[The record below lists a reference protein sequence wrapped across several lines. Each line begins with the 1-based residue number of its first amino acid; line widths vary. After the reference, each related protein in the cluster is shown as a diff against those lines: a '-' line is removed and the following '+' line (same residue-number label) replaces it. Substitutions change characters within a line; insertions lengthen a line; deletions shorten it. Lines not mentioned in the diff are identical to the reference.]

1 MEFKKK
7 RKLFFEINKI
17 FFIDLT
23 KKNSLRKEFN
33 IYKIQENII
42 FFIERN
48 YYIFNRIFIMIII
61 IKNK

>member
-7 RKLFFEINKI
+7 ENSFLKSIRI
-17 FFIDLT
+17 FLLILL

-42 FFIERN
+42 FLLKETITYLIE
-48 YYIFNRIFIMIII
+48 FL
-61 IKNK
+61 

>member
-7 RKLFFEINKI
+7 RKLFFEINKN

>member
-7 RKLFFEINKI
+7 RKLFFEINKN

-42 FFIERN
+42 FLLKETITYLIE
-48 YYIFNRIFIMIII
+48 FL
-61 IKNK
+61 